1 MNNVIQCLSAEDFT
15 RDPHAAKYRDQLK
28 AHRPAFERLFALL
41 NDPAN
46 EQRLIDAESYDKPA
60 LAGVVRFIED
70 DPAIATILESDR
82 FRQTVGVA
90 VKLKMAKLGWQKS
103 GKKGTVTGA
112 RHFVK
117 AERYTRK
124 HAAESAYAATALD
137 ALKAV
142 AQIGDDCEREETG
155 RVLME
160 ALAKTRHESGRVF

>member
-1 MNNVIQCLSAEDFT
+1 MNNIVQCLSAEDFT
-15 RDPHAAKYRDQLK
+15 RDPHAAKYRDQLQ
-28 AHRPAFERLFALL
+28 AHRRAFERLFALL
-41 NDPAN
+41 NEPAN

-90 VKLKMAKLGWQKS
+90 VKLKMAKLGWQKT

-117 AERYTRK
+117 AERYKK
-124 HAAESAYAATALD
+124 HAAESAYAATALN
-137 ALKAV
+137 ALKTV
-142 AQIGDDCEREETG
+142 AQIGGDREREETR